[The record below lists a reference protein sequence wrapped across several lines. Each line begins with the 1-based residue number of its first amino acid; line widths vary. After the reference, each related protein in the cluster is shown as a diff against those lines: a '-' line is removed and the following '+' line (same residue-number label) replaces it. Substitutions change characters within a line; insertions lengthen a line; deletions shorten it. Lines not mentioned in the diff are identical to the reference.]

1 MTLAYVGLGA
11 NIGEPRRQIETAIEE
26 IRKLPDTR
34 LNLASSFYRSA
45 PLGYANQPDF
55 LNAAV
60 QLETTLPPDA
70 LLGHLQAIEKRHGRE
85 RPFPGAPRTLDLDLL
100 LYGEQ
105 VIAAPG
111 LILPHPRMHE
121 RAFVLQPLLEL
132 DPAISV
138 PGRGSAKVLLL
149 ACGTQGIEKIA

>member
-1 MTLAYVGLGA
+1 MTHSYVGLGA

-34 LNLASSFYRSA
+34 LNLASSFYQSA

-60 QLETTLPPDA
+60 RLETTLPPDA

-85 RPFPGAPRTLDLDLL
+85 RPFPGAQRTLDLDLL

-105 VIAAPG
+105 VIATPG